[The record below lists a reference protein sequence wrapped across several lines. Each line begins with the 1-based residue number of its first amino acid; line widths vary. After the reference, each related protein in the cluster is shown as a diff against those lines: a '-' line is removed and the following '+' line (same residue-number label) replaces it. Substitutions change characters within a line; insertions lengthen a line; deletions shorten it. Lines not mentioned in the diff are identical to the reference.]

1 MFSVKPMKATFKCYL
16 PPLQTDSKKTIEPP
30 IKKLEPKLLQG
41 EIVVNEVNFVR
52 KCISVESSQDDLWG
66 KLICTNFKVS
76 FIPSEAHSKQKSH
89 LSHLLLGEHDIPL
102 TCLEQVVTV
111 NDTKG
116 KKKVLG
122 SNQKLKFN
130 PTELILYCKDLRI
143 IRFCFHEAGPEGAKK
158 VCLAIAH
165 YSHPADLPLL
175 FGFEYQGRRYHES
188 KGERVNGA
196 TPRGG
201 LRTPIFDRPSDWD
214 REIKRTGAMEWRV
227 CSINEGYAISP
238 SLPEHI
244 VVPVSLADQDLKKH
258 SIYFMNQRIPL
269 WCWNHPNGSA
279 LVRMAGIGDPL
290 QQKRIDQKVFSAITK
305 SHPQRSEVIK
315 SDLDK
320 FLPNIQDIQSAFI
333 KVRQICVIDPFEES
347 EERWL
352 SSIENTRWLEYV
364 RAFLKHSAEM
374 VYVLDGKNTSVILQE
389 EEDRDLNCVVSCLVQ
404 LMLDPHYRS
413 LIGFQ
418 SLVQKEWVMAGHR
431 FLDRCNHLKKND
443 KDESPLFMLFL
454 DCVWQMMNQY
464 PAAFEFT
471 EAYLTVLSD
480 SMWIPLFSTF
490 LFNSP
495 NQRAHHLMDFA
506 KNKAIPQGE
515 DQVVYFP
522 PVWDWSQQFSA
533 KDQTLFNNPTYVG
546 KAAACVQNGEVKT
559 FRRSKKA
566 YSSTLR
572 GPPASLRNGLKVGED
587 SSLARRGSLVS
598 ELKPDFSLVRD
609 ESPSERFFR
618 DWFSR
623 PADQQG
629 LLIPLLMPSHLALW
643 KLFFLRWVPEAC
655 ISKGGPITAYH
666 KLSQLV
672 DEIEVLQS
680 QLRQY
685 KGPSAGST
693 PLPSSSG
700 PHSSQR
706 RMYFKASSP
715 HDPPSLPDFLTSSF
729 PFTPMGN
736 LCRRSGY
743 GTPISKFLNG
753 ARIWLST
760 ETLAN
765 DTL

>member
-1 MFSVKPMKATFKCYL
+1 MFPVKPMKPTFKCYL
-16 PPLQTDSKKTIEPP
+16 PPLQTDVKKTIEQP

-52 KCISVESSQDDLWG
+52 KCIGAESSQDDLWG

-76 FIPSEAHSKQKSH
+76 FIPSEAPSKQKSY
-89 LSHLLLGEHDIPL
+89 LSHLLLGEHDVPL

-116 KKKVLG
+116 KKKILG

-143 IRFCFHEAGPEGAKK
+143 IRFCFRETGPDSAKK

-188 KGERVNGA
+188 KGQRHNGA

-214 REIKRTGAMEWRV
+214 REIKRTGALEWRV

-238 SLPEHI
+238 
-244 VVPVSLADQDLKKH
+244 
-258 SIYFMNQRIPL
+258 R
-269 WCWNHPNGSA
+269 
-279 LVRMAGIGDPL
+279 
-290 QQKRIDQKVFSAITK
+290 VFSAITK
-305 SHPQRSEVIK
+305 SHPQRSEVFK
-315 SDLDK
+315 SELDK
-320 FLPNIQDIQSAFI
+320 CLPNIQDIQTAFI
-333 KVRQICVIDPFEES
+333 KIRQICVIDPFEEA

-352 SSIENTRWLEYV
+352 SSIENTRWMEYV
-364 RAFLKHSAEM
+364 RVFLKHSAEM
-374 VYVLDGKNTSVILQE
+374 MYLMEGKNTSVILQE
-389 EEDRDLNCVVSCLVQ
+389 EEDRDLNCVVSSLVQ

-413 LIGFQ
+413 LVGFQ

-495 NQRAHHLMDFA
+495 KQRAQHLVDFA

-515 DQVVYFP
+515 DQAVYFP

-533 KDQTLFNNPTYVG
+533 KDQTLFNNPMYVG
-546 KAAACVQNGEVKT
+546 KGAACVQNGEVKS
-559 FRRSKKA
+559 FRRTKKM

-572 GPPASLRNGLKVGED
+572 GTPASQRNGLKVGEET
-587 SSLARRGSLVS
+587 LTRRGSLLS

-609 ESPSERFFR
+609 ESPSERYFR

-623 PADQQG
+623 PADQQS
-629 LLIPLLMPSHLALW
+629 LLIPLLLPSHLALW

-672 DEIEVLQS
+672 DEIEILQS

-685 KGPSAGST
+685 KGPGQGRS
-693 PLPSSSG
+693 PLPSPSG
-700 PHSSQR
+700 PLSDQR

-715 HDPPSLPDFLTSSF
+715 PSPPDFLTSSF

-736 LCRRSGY
+736 LCRRSSF

>member
-1 MFSVKPMKATFKCYL
+1 MVLQQSPSQTCCSYRKTLGMRSVTSA
-16 PPLQTDSKKTIEPP
+16 SW
-30 IKKLEPKLLQG
+30 

-52 KCISVESSQDDLWG
+52 KCIGAESSQDDLWG

-76 FIPSEAHSKQKSH
+76 FIPSEVPSKQVFVGCFK
-89 LSHLLLGEHDIPL
+89 IAPL
-102 TCLEQVVTV
+102 IIFCVLFLPV

-116 KKKVLG
+116 KKKILG

-143 IRFCFHEAGPEGAKK
+143 IRFCFRETGPDSAKK

-188 KGERVNGA
+188 KGQRVNGA
-196 TPRGG
+196 SPRGG

-214 REIKRTGAMEWRV
+214 REIKRTGALEWRV
-227 CSINEGYAISP
+227 CSINESYAISP
-238 SLPEHI
+238 SLPEHF

-279 LVRMAGIGDPL
+279 LVRMASIGDPL
-290 QQKRIDQKVFSAITK
+290 QQRKIDQKIFSAITK

-320 FLPNIQDIQSAFI
+320 CLPNIQDIQSAFTKI
-333 KVRQICVIDPFEES
+333 RQICVIDPFEES

-374 VYVLDGKNTSVILQE
+374 LYLMEGKNTSVILQE
-389 EEDRDLNCVVSCLVQ
+389 EEDRDLNCVVSSLVQ

-443 KDESPLFMLFL
+443 KDESPLFILFL

-495 NQRAHHLMDFA
+495 KQRAQHLVDFA

-533 KDQTLFNNPTYVG
+533 KDQTLFNNPMYVG
-546 KAAACVQNGEVKT
+546 KGVACVQNGEVKS
-559 FRRSKKA
+559 FRRTKKM

-572 GPPASLRNGLKVGED
+572 GTPASLRNGLKVGED
-587 SSLARRGSLVS
+587 SLTRRGSLVS

-623 PADQQG
+623 PADQQS

-672 DEIEVLQS
+672 DEIEILQS
-680 QLRQY
+680 KLRQY
-685 KGPSAGST
+685 KGPSPGGT

-700 PHSSQR
+700 PLSDQR
-706 RMYFKASSP
+706 RMYFKASF
-715 HDPPSLPDFLTSSF
+715 PPSPPDFLTSSF

-765 DTL
+765 DAL